1 MRKENSSGG
10 GRTGLRALRRLNG
23 GNTVRRYIGLVI
35 AAVIVI
41 LVTSFRGIATLFTD
55 ILWFRAVG
63 YPQAFWVPI
72 ASRAALGVAIAV
84 VFFAFFY
91 ANLRVAGRS
100 LGRFSSLF
108 QPPGIPVQ
116 LTEKRAGLVF
126 LLVSVV
132 LAALAGLG
140 GSSYWMVVQQFLH
153 RAPGGVTDPLFGLD
167 VGFYLFTLPFY
178 RFVYSML
185 MTLIVLAA
193 VSVAAIYILTR
204 SLALR
209 GTRVVGTSLA
219 KQHVAALIAF
229 GFLLK
234 AWGYR
239 LATLGLVYSPRGVV
253 FGASYTDVHA
263 QLPALNILCVIALIA
278 GILVLASVFVRAE
291 NLTLAAIGALVA
303 GSFLLGSVYPAA
315 VQKLSVEPN
324 ELSRERPY
332 IEYNIKATRDA
343 FGLSDVEV
351 RPFDVR
357 NDITFERLMTAH
369 RDTVDSIRLWDW
381 RPLIQ
386 TYKQLQEIRV
396 YYDFNDI
403 DIDRY
408 TVDGKTRQVALSP
421 RELSSAEL
429 PEQAKTWVNQ
439 HLVYTHGYGLAMND
453 VSEVSAEGL
462 PRFMIKDI
470 PPRGEPGF
478 EVARPEVY
486 YGERTDSYVVVGTSA
501 REFDYPKGEANAY
514 THYEGHSGV
523 PLSSFWRKAAFAASF
538 GSLKLLMSTDMT
550 RESRVLYIRNI
561 HDRVRT
567 IAPFLVYDRDP
578 YLVLADGRLL
588 WMWDA
593 YTASSLYPFSQPA
606 EEGINYI
613 RNSVK
618 VIVDAYN
625 GDVTFY
631 VPDPDEP
638 IIRSLS
644 GVFPGMFVPLSGMPD
659 ALRAHVRYPEDLF
672 AIQARV
678 LNTYHMTDPD
688 TFYNREDFWNFP
700 VEIYGGERQGV
711 QPYYVFMRAPG
722 DERAEYL
729 LILPFTPSGKDNMI
743 AWLAARNDFPGYGGL
758 VLYTFPKDRL
768 VYGPMQVESRID
780 QNPSISQALTL
791 WSQRGSRVVRGNLL
805 VIPVE
810 NSILYVEPLYLL
822 AERSEL
828 PELKRVI
835 AVFGNAVA
843 MDATL
848 EGALAAVFGVAPEAQ
863 GVPAPPEPAVPA
875 PSGVA
880 PEEKA
885 MTMRDL
891 AEQAVRAYEAAD
903 RRLREG
909 DFAGFGESLS
919 DLGTLLRQLEERA
932 K

>member
-1 MRKENSSGG
+1 MRRGM
-10 GRTGLRALRRLNG
+10 NG
-23 GNTVRRYIGLVI
+23 GNLVVRRYLGLVI
-35 AAVIVI
+35 AAVIVG

-55 ILWFRAVG
+55 ILWFREVG

-72 ASRAALGVAIAV
+72 ASRVALGVVVAV
-84 VFFAFFY
+84 IFFVFFY
-91 ANLRVAGRS
+91 ANLRLAGRS
-100 LGRFSSLF
+100 LGRFASLF
-108 QPPGIPVQ
+108 QPLNVPVQ
-116 LTEKRAGLVF
+116 LTGGRARLVF

-132 LAALAGLG
+132 LAVLAGFG
-140 GSSYWMVVQQFLH
+140 SSSYWMVVQQFLH
-153 RAPGGVTDPLFGLD
+153 RASGGAKDPLFALD
-167 VGFYLFTLPFY
+167 VGFYLFSLPFY
-178 RFVYSML
+178 RFTYSIL
-185 MTLIVLAA
+185 MTLIVLTAA
-193 VSVAAIYILTR
+193 SVAAIYILTR

-209 GTRVVGTSLA
+209 RTRVVGTSLA
-219 KQHVAALIAF
+219 KHHVAGLIAL

-239 LATLGLVYSPRGVV
+239 LAALGLVYSPRGVV

-263 QLPALNILCVIALIA
+263 QLPALKILSVIALIA
-278 GILVLASVFVRAE
+278 GVLVLADLFVRAE
-291 NLTLAAIGALVA
+291 KLTLGAIGALVV
-303 GSFLLGSVYPAA
+303 GSFLLGTVYPAA

-332 IEYNIKATRDA
+332 IRYNIEATREA
-343 FGLSDVEV
+343 FGLSDIEV

-357 NDITFERLMTAH
+357 NDLTFDRLMTAH
-369 RDTVDSIRLWDW
+369 RDTVESIRLWDW

-408 TVDGKTRQVALSP
+408 AVDGRTRQVALSA
-421 RELSSAEL
+421 RELSVAEL
-429 PEQAKTWVNQ
+429 PEQAKTWVNE

-462 PRFMIKDI
+462 PQFMIRDI
-470 PPRGEPGF
+470 PPRSDRGF
-478 EVARPEVY
+478 EVTRPELY
-486 YGERTDSYVVVGTSA
+486 YGERTDNYVVVGTSA
-501 REFDYPKGEANAY
+501 REFDYPTGETSAY
-514 THYEGHSGV
+514 TSYEGRGGV
-523 PLSSFWRKAAFAASF
+523 PLSSFWRKAAFAARF
-538 GSLKLLMSTDMT
+538 GSLKFLMSTDMT
-550 RESRVLYIRNI
+550 RDSRVLYIRNI
-561 HDRVRT
+561 YDRVRT
-567 IAPFLVYDRDP
+567 IAPFLLYDRDP
-578 YLVLADGRLL
+578 YLVLADGRLF

-593 YTASSLYPFSQPA
+593 YTVSGHYPYSQPI

-618 VIVDAYN
+618 VVVDAYN

-631 VPDPDEP
+631 TPDPDEP
-638 IIRSLS
+638 IIKSLS
-644 GVFPGMFVPLSGMPD
+644 GVFPGMFVPLDKMPE
-659 ALRAHVRYPEDLF
+659 ALKAHVRYPEDLF
-672 AIQARV
+672 TIQARV

-688 TFYNREDFWNFP
+688 TFYNREDFWDFP
-700 VEIYGGERQGV
+700 VEVYGGERQSV

-743 AWLAARNDFPGYGGL
+743 AWLAARNDFPRYGQL

-780 QNPSISQALTL
+780 QNPAISQALTL

-828 PELKRVI
+828 SELKRVI
-835 AVFGNAVA
+835 AAFGNAVA
-843 MDATL
+843 MDTTL
-848 EGALAAVFGVAPEAQ
+848 EGALAAVFGVAPEGRRVPAVPEQ
-863 GVPAPPEPAVPA
+863 VAPAPPQAL
-875 PSGVA
+875 
-880 PEEKA
+880 PEERA
-885 MTMRDL
+885 ATVSDL
-891 AEQAVRAYEAAD
+891 AGRAVRAYEDAN

-909 DFAGFGESLS
+909 DFAGFGESLAE
-919 DLGTLLRQLEERA
+919 LGRLLRELEERA